1 MANERATFQKLAHL
15 RIDEAKVLLGPGQ
28 PSGAYYLAGYAIECA
43 LKAVIAKQFRSDEIP
58 DKALVN
64 DVYSH
69 DLSKLLRL
77 AGLESELDA
86 ARRADSELDRRW
98 SIVKNWKEQARYS
111 IWTDKEASSMIDAV
125 VGDGHA
131 GGLFQWLTARW

>member
-1 MANERATFQKLAHL
+1 MGNEKTTFQQLAKF
-15 RIDEAKVLLGPGQ
+15 RIDEAKVLLSDGQ

-43 LKAVIAKQFRSDEIP
+43 LKAIIAKQFRADEIP
-58 DKALVN
+58 DKSLVN
-64 DVYSH
+64 RVYTH
-69 DLSKLLRL
+69 DLPELLRL

-111 IWTDKEASSMIDAV
+111 VWTNNDASSIIDGV
-125 VGDGHA
+125 IGDGRS
-131 GGLFQWLTARW
+131 GGLFQWLIARW